1 MGPGAGVGTRNAAA
15 FWLLGLLNN
24 AGKPLWPKS
33 FPREVQLCISS
44 DGLAAYVVMLSGAT
58 EISAGAVGLV
68 YLCAIL
74 PSLTVKLTGPYWCV
88 AYWYPV
94 SRLKF

>member
-1 MGPGAGVGTRNAAA
+1 MRPG
-15 FWLLGLLNN
+15 
-24 AGKPLWPKS
+24 
-33 FPREVQLCISS
+33 
-44 DGLAAYVVMLSGAT
+44 GLAAYVVMLSGAT

-88 AYWYPV
+88 ACCFSV
-94 SRLKF
+94 